1 MSDEIRLVGLRAVG
15 HHGVFPEEKRDGQEF
30 IVDVVLHTDLRA
42 AGTRD
47 DLSETIHYG
56 EVAEDVVARIIGP
69 SYDLIEALAERIAED
84 ALARD
89 RVEAVEVTV
98 HKPSAPIPHHF
109 SDVLVHV
116 RRERDVPVVIAL
128 GANLGDPVRTLTAA
142 VRDLC
147 ELPGLTPDAVSPLVE
162 TDPVGG
168 PDQPVY
174 LNAVLLA
181 RTSLAP
187 GRLLAALHT
196 VEARHGRV
204 RDIRWGARTLDLDL
218 VQYGTPGSVTEV
230 LGDEPQLRLPH
241 PRAHE
246 RAFVLRPWHA
256 VDPAAVLRLPSA
268 AAGQGDLP
276 PTTFAAGPVRRVSE
290 VLADLDE
297 AGVRVGPAWDPLR

>member
-56 EVAEDVVARIIGP
+56 EVAEDVVARITGP

>member
-1 MSDEIRLVGLRAVG
+1 MSDEIRLIGLRAVG
-15 HHGVFPEEKRDGQEF
+15 HHGVFPDEKRNGQEF

-42 AGTRD
+42 AGATD

-56 EVAEDVVARIIGP
+56 EVADDVVARITGP

-89 RVEAVEVTV
+89 RVAAVEVTV

-128 GANLGDPVRTLTAA
+128 GANLSDPARTLAAA
-142 VRDLC
+142 VHDLR
-147 ELPGLTPDAVSPLVE
+147 EVSGLTPVAVSPLVE

-187 GRLLAALHT
+187 DRCWRPCMRSKGGTAGCGTSGGGANPRPRPRP
-196 VEARHGRV
+196 VRHPGV
-204 RDIRWGARTLDLDL
+204 VLGGAR
-218 VQYGTPGSVTEV
+218 
-230 LGDEPQLRLPH
+230 R
-241 PRAHE
+241 RA
-246 RAFVLRPWHA
+246 RAA
-256 VDPAAVLRLPSA
+256 PAAP
-268 AAGQGDLP
+268 
-276 PTTFAAGPVRRVSE
+276 AGP
-290 VLADLDE
+290 
-297 AGVRVGPAWDPLR
+297 

>member
-147 ELPGLTPDAVSPLVE
+147 DIPGLTPDAVSPLVE

-187 GRLLAALHT
+187 GRLLAALHG

-218 VQYGTPGSVTEV
+218 VQYGTPGSATEV